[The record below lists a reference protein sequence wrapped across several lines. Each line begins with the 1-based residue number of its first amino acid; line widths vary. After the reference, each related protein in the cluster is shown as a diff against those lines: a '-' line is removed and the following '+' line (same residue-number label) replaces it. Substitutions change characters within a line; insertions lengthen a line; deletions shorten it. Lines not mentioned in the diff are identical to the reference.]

1 MNLMPNKLAYV
12 GVCVMIAVA
21 YFQVFEPA
29 VGDCWDLWAWTSPLW
44 WVEQDEQ
51 APGLNYGETALVAI
65 MESSSFT
72 SLFTRSQ
79 FLPLKS
85 SFHEYQRK
93 KLEKIV
99 HKNFIFQYI
108 CQKRVD

>member
-1 MNLMPNKLAYV
+1 MNRMPNKLAYV

-51 APGLNYGETALVAI
+51 SSGLNCGETTLVAI
-65 MESSSFT
+65 MESSSSFT
-72 SLFTRSQ
+72 PLFTSQ

-85 SFHEYQRK
+85 SFHEYQRSQ
-93 KLEKIV
+93 EKIV